1 VIFNLKENPVMH
13 PFPKSLS
20 GEQNQ
25 EDPLESL
32 ISELR
37 EGLEIYW
44 HTAGKILSESGV
56 RLVDPQD
63 DYFSL
68 EKNFFSALFL
78 YSYFRVGIPRHR
90 RVFYVAVNQCLRGMV
105 TGCDNLLDDEYK
117 KTLDTDLPLEARKFR
132 SVLDIMVSDRVLFEI
147 LLDYCRSN
155 GLSTDLLMEAS
166 RASLTALTRS
176 GAQEASEEAGIDKR
190 LSPEEVLTKIHHVK
204 TGLLFLCPWAIPPI
218 IEGDRNLAAT
228 PITKALYK
236 IGMGCQIMDDMVDL
250 VSDLK
255 KSRHN
260 YVASLIEHG
269 EDKQASRWLRETSQ
283 GMPAQFFA
291 EFPALFSTAHATSSN
306 YLEDGLSGLF
316 SSEHQL
322 FVKPAVLFLSQRIG
336 VDRIIEAVDGKR

>member
-1 VIFNLKENPVMH
+1 MH
-13 PFPKSLS
+13 PFPNSLS
-20 GEQNQ
+20 GRQNQ
-25 EDPLESL
+25 ENPIEPL

-56 RLVDPQD
+56 RLADPKD

-68 EKNFFSALFL
+68 ETNFFSALFL
-78 YSYFRVGIPRHR
+78 YSYFRVGIPSHR
-90 RVFYVAVNQCLRGMV
+90 RVFYVTANQCLRGMV

-147 LLDYCRSN
+147 LLDCCRSN
-155 GLSTDLLMEAS
+155 GLSTDLLIEAS

-176 GAQEASEEAGIDKR
+176 GAQEASEEAGIHKR
-190 LSPEEVLTKIHHVK
+190 LSPEEVLAKVHHFK

-218 IEGDRNLAAT
+218 IEGDRNLAAS
-228 PITKALYK
+228 PITNALYR

-250 VSDLK
+250 LSDLK

-260 YVASLIEHG
+260 YIASLIEHG
-269 EDKQASRWLRETSQ
+269 ADKQAYRWLRETFQ

-291 EFPALFSTAHATSSN
+291 EFPALFSAAHATALNS
-306 YLEDGLSGLF
+306 LEEGLSGLF
-316 SSEHQL
+316 SQDHQL

-336 VDRIIEAVDGKR
+336 VDWISEAIDEKR

>member
-1 VIFNLKENPVMH
+1 
-13 PFPKSLS
+13 
-20 GEQNQ
+20 
-25 EDPLESL
+25 
-32 ISELR
+32 
-37 EGLEIYW
+37 
-44 HTAGKILSESGV
+44 
-56 RLVDPQD
+56 
-63 DYFSL
+63 
-68 EKNFFSALFL
+68 
-78 YSYFRVGIPRHR
+78 
-90 RVFYVAVNQCLRGMV
+90 MV

>member
-1 VIFNLKENPVMH
+1 MH
-13 PFPKSLS
+13 PFPNSPP
-20 GEQNQ
+20 GRQNQ
-25 EDPLESL
+25 ENPLEPL

-56 RLVDPQD
+56 RLADPKD

-68 EKNFFSALFL
+68 EINFFSALFL
-78 YSYFRVGIPRHR
+78 YSYFRAGIPSHR
-90 RVFYVAVNQCLRGMV
+90 RVFYVTANQCLRGMV

-132 SVLDIMVSDRVLFEI
+132 SILDIMVSDRVLFEI

-155 GLSTDLLMEAS
+155 DLTTGLLIEAS

-176 GAQEASEEAGIDKR
+176 GAQEASEEVGIDKR
-190 LSPEEVLTKIHHVK
+190 LSPEEVLAKVHHFK

-218 IEGDRNLAAT
+218 IEGDRNLAPS
-228 PITKALYK
+228 PITNALYK

-250 VSDLK
+250 LSDLK

-260 YVASLIEHG
+260 YIASLIEHG
-269 EDKQASRWLRETSQ
+269 EDKQACRWLQQTFQ

-291 EFPALFSTAHATSSN
+291 EFPALFSTAHATALN

-316 SSEHQL
+316 SQDHQL